1 MTQNLDQKVIFSKI
15 KDLSIPLD
23 FFAYYLFTQ
32 FIGKPSELS
41 VLIIIQSKSSKI
53 NFTGLISL

>member
-1 MTQNLDQKVIFSKI
+1 MQNLDQKVFFSKI

-23 FFAYYLFTQ
+23 FFAYYLLTQ

-41 VLIIIQSKSSKI
+41 MLIIIQSRPSKA
-53 NFTGLISL
+53 NFIGLISL

>member
-1 MTQNLDQKVIFSKI
+1 MTQNLDQKMIFSKI

-23 FFAYYLFTQ
+23 FFAYYLLTQ
-32 FIGKPSELS
+32 FIGKPSQLS
-41 VLIIIQSKSSKI
+41 MLIIIQSKSSKA

>member
-1 MTQNLDQKVIFSKI
+1 MTQNLDQKVMIFSKI

-23 FFAYYLFTQ
+23 FFAYYLLTQ

-41 VLIIIQSKSSKI
+41 VLIIIQSSQVK
-53 NFTGLISL
+53 LILQV

>member
-1 MTQNLDQKVIFSKI
+1 MTQNLDQKMIFSKI

-23 FFAYYLFTQ
+23 FFPYYLLTQ

-41 VLIIIQSKSSKI
+41 VLIIIQSKSSKA